1 MSIGVTFSPA
11 TFRGVKKSFTFDIAC
26 FLIDSVPSVTTL
38 RMMKFASDS
47 GVAFID

>member
-1 MSIGVTFSPA
+1 MSMSVTFSPA
-11 TFRGVKKSFTFDIAC
+11 TFRGVKKSFTLDMPC

-38 RMMKFASDS
+38 QIMKFTSDQ